1 MFFERD
7 KQPVKAPVAI
17 SHPNQLARFS
27 AEVRRAIKQLSEKSA
42 IGSVATPI
50 KNAETS
56 ANSWSPIIS
65 VNGTTA
71 KARFRP
77 GTLNNVLPS
86 NWNDEF
92 SFSVTSDTQRY
103 VVLNFTGASAKI
115 TGCNLQITTT
125 QPTANS
131 VDENSL
137 ANSGKVLLGVISGAK
152 HFMLIKNNLLA
163 YGNLVYSKG
172 KVVSNAGGEP
182 FDRYYQWA
190 IVEAI
195 SQI

>member
-1 MFFERD
+1 MFFDRD
-7 KQPVKAPVAI
+7 KQPVKAPVTI

-42 IGSVATPI
+42 NGGVATPI

-56 ANSWSPIIS
+56 VNPWSPVIS
-65 VNGTTA
+65 IAGTTA

-77 GTLNNVLPS
+77 GTLNNILPT
-86 NWNDEF
+86 NWNNEF
-92 SFSVTSDTQRY
+92 SFSTTENTDQY
-103 VVLNFTGASAKI
+103 IVLNFTGASAKI
-115 TGCNLQITTT
+115 TGCTIEITSTV
-125 QPTANS
+125 PEANS

-137 ANSGKVLLGVISGAK
+137 ANSGKVLLGVLSGVK
-152 HFMLIKNNLLA
+152 HFMLVKNNLLA

-172 KVVSNAGGEP
+172 KIVSNAGGEP

-190 IVEAI
+190 IVEAV